1 MVTFN
6 DTDRRRRV
14 DELNAEAT
22 ALGWLDYDR
31 LQKLADEAFELA
43 CHKDADGNQ
52 YPYGMAS
59 ALSLLA
65 ERNCTVGEWSTAL
78 SEASQALSLLESQP
92 VTSVTG
98 SLYQTIGWT
107 RYFLGDYVQ
116 ALDNLNRALRIA
128 EQTDDRSLQAYV
140 LDRIA
145 SVQSSAGQ
153 PTVALGTHKRSL
165 AMHRERGDRLGEAR
179 ALNNMAY
186 TYMDLGKLGAALEA
200 ADRSLALTHEIG
212 SVHLLAGVYDTLAE
226 VELRSGKLDEAEQ
239 YSRKGLE
246 TALSCKSEPDT
257 GDSMFML
264 GRIECARGNWTEAI
278 EATGQALAIAERLG
292 SAVEEYRC
300 HKLLAEIYERFGDF
314 PSALWHYRRFHE
326 LESAK
331 RTGETESRLA
341 RLAVEHQVESARK
354 DAEILRLRS
363 LALEREVEEGRVA
376 QASLEAQA
384 SLDPL
389 TGLFNR
395 RHTSVLREELR
406 RALSLGHPVSLTMF
420 DIDRFKNVND
430 ENGHAAGDK
439 VLVSIAGELRANARK
454 SDMPC
459 RWGGD
464 EFLVLLVDMD
474 ADAAGSAAERLRLAV
489 AESSVL
495 CSGVPV
501 SVTLSAGVAS
511 VDADAP
517 ADFDALVA
525 RADAALYAAKAAG
538 RNRVVVSE
546 GADSFAAPRT
556 LRVVSTRDDVVLAG

>member
-1 MVTFN
+1 MVTFK

-22 ALGWLDYDR
+22 GLGWLDYDR

-78 SEASQALSLLESQP
+78 SEASQALSLLESHP

-116 ALDNLNRALRIA
+116 ALDSLNEALRVA
-128 EQTDDRSLQAYV
+128 EQTDDRSLEAYV

-153 PTVALGTHKRSL
+153 PAVALETHKRSL

-179 ALNNMAY
+179 ALNNVAY
-186 TYMDLGKLGAALEA
+186 TYMDLGKLGASLEA
-200 ADRSLALTHEIG
+200 AERSLALTHELG

-226 VELRSGKLDEAEQ
+226 VELRSRRLDEAER

-278 EATGQALAIAERLG
+278 AATGQALAIAERLG
-292 SAVEEYRC
+292 SAVEEYKC
-300 HKLLAEIYERFGDF
+300 HKLLSEIYERFGDF
-314 PSALWHYRRFHE
+314 PSALWHHRRFHE

-363 LALEREVEEGRVA
+363 LALEREVEEGRVT

-439 VLVSIAGELRANARK
+439 VLVAIAAELRANARK

-489 AESSVL
+489 SESSVL
-495 CSGVPV
+495 CSGVAV

-511 VDADAP
+511 IDAHSP
-517 ADFDALVA
+517 ADFDTLVA

-546 GADSFAAPRT
+546 GSAGFVAPKT
-556 LRVVSTRDDVVLAG
+556 LRVASTRDPIVLAG